1 MAFTDKRILIIS
13 AVSAVVALGFTGWIA
28 FGNSPN
34 SPFQFASSQEY
45 ATLSDKPTIK
55 VTGDASVLLKPD
67 QAVMIITKQ
76 SQPTDLTTALKEQDQ
91 GIQKIIDAIKA
102 QTSNDKDTTVTP
114 GSMNLNPFY
123 TGQSYSDVSTFAI
136 YASTS
141 IGTDLDH
148 FSDIVK
154 KLAESGYTFE
164 SVYASPY
171 MYAGVYREAAQSS
184 GVYTSTDP
192 SDTTDTITE
201 DKTDQM
207 TINVAINTKPDTLNK
222 VLDEYQEKYTKLLVL
237 LKDIGISADKIKP
250 ANVNINPNYYGPGQN
265 TSYQTYSQVI
275 VKTNTQNIEAISDL
289 VRKEGAYVEN
299 TFMSVSDSSIE
310 NARDDLNQKAF
321 DNARSRAEAMAKLA
335 GLKVGGIVKIE
346 NSNNIINPYG
356 GVSSYKGLYII
367 PPYYYQSMNGE
378 IATSITVEFELT
390 R

>member
-13 AVSAVVALGFTGWIA
+13 TIAAVALGFTGWIA
-28 FGNSPN
+28 FGNSSD
-34 SPFQFASSQEY
+34 SPFQSAFSQDY
-45 ATLSDKPTIK
+45 ATLSAKPTIK

-102 QTSNDKDTTVTP
+102 ETSNDKDTTVAP

-123 TGQSYSDVSTFAI
+123 TGQSYSDVSTFSI

-141 IGTDLDH
+141 VGTDLDH

-154 KLAESGYTFE
+154 KLTESGYTFE

-171 MYAGVYREAAQSS
+171 MAPMYGGYYGTAAQS
-184 GVYTSTDP
+184 GVGLPVTD
-192 SDTTDTITE
+192 SETNSTE
-201 DKTDQM
+201 DKTDQI

-222 VLDEYQEKYTKLLVL
+222 VLDEYQEKYTKLLAL
-237 LKDIGISADKIKP
+237 LKDIGVSSDNIKP
-250 ANVNINPNYYGPGQN
+250 ANVNINPYYYGPGQN

-275 VKTNTQNIEAISDL
+275 VKTNTQNIEKISNI

-310 NARDDLNQKAF
+310 KVRDEINQKAF
-321 DNARSRAEAMAKLA
+321 DSAKTRAEAMAKLA

-346 NSNNIINPYG
+346 NNNNIVNPYG

-367 PPYYYQSMNGE
+367 QPYYYQSMNGE

-390 R
+390 K